1 MEELLRRNDLK
12 WSSFRLFFG
21 KRNSMIYTWCI
32 SFAMLFMVSCSS
44 KSKEI
49 PKEASYTFDINQE
62 IGYNWDY
69 LMSQVHDKNYN
80 NKTYTTFQKV
90 DNYKASDNEAMGA
103 FFIDLASKIL
113 LKESLGLTENLNSK
127 EWTSGPL
134 IYCGPVKYRHE
145 KFDYVIFK
153 SKAMFGGNT
162 PKMDVATLGFVEY
175 TKQYEDE
182 DDKEKAELFYASLV
196 EHFNAGGLTVVE
208 SNDDYTKWSDGIT
221 NVGVYLHYVMEGL
234 VFKDSIP
241 CINVDFE
248 SVEQFPRTQQPKQKS
263 NNNSK
268 SNGNSSQN
276 TFSSAQGN
284 FSINFPGHPSMETN
298 TTQSANGDFITI
310 TYSFNPSNNGG
321 YFASYTDYPQGVVT
335 NANAQQVLENS
346 IQSFMDNINATMTN
360 KQIININGLN
370 ATYYCGN
377 TNSKYNV
384 EMCSLMRGSRYYQFG
399 TISSGGAITKEASMN
414 YIKSFTLTK

>member
-1 MEELLRRNDLK
+1 MEKLLRRDDLK
-12 WSSFRLFFG
+12 WSRFRLFFG
-21 KRNSMIYTWCI
+21 NNCSMIYILCI
-32 SFAMLFMVSCSS
+32 SITMLFMVSCSS
-44 KSKEI
+44 KPKEI

-69 LMSQVHDKNYN
+69 LMNQVHNKNYN
-80 NKTYTTFQKV
+80 NKTYTTYQTM

-103 FFIDLASKIL
+103 FFIDLASQIL
-113 LKESLGLTENLNSK
+113 LKESLGLSDDLNSK
-127 EWTSGPL
+127 EWTNGPV

-153 SKAMFGGNT
+153 SKAIFGGNT

-182 DDKEKAELFYASLV
+182 DDKEKAEWFYASLV

-248 SVEQFPRTQQPKQKS
+248 SVEQFPQTQQPKQKS
-263 NNNSK
+263 NNSSK
-268 SNGNSSQN
+268 STKTSSTSSLGQYTFTSQRLVTANELSNYSSSDLKIMRNEIYARHGYIFKKGGEMESYFKKQPWYQPQYSSVDKYLSTIEKQN
-276 TFSSAQGN
+276 IA
-284 FSINFPGHPSMETN
+284 
-298 TTQSANGDFITI
+298 TI
-310 TYSFNPSNNGG
+310 LK
-321 YFASYTDYPQGVVT
+321 V
-335 NANAQQVLENS
+335 E
-346 IQSFMDNINATMTN
+346 
-360 KQIININGLN
+360 KQ
-370 ATYYCGN
+370 
-377 TNSKYNV
+377 
-384 EMCSLMRGSRYYQFG
+384 RG
-399 TISSGGAITKEASMN
+399 
-414 YIKSFTLTK
+414 

>member
-1 MEELLRRNDLK
+1 MEELLRRDLK
-12 WSSFRLFFG
+12 WSRFRLFFG

-44 KSKEI
+44 KPKEI

-248 SVEQFPRTQQPKQKS
+248 SVEQFPRAQQQKQKS

-268 SNGNSSQN
+268 ANGNSSQN

-284 FSINFPGHPSMETN
+284 FSINFPGPPSMNTN
-298 TTQSANGDFITI
+298 TTQSANGDIITI
-310 TYSFNPSNNGG
+310 TYLFNPSDNGG
-321 YFASYTDYPQGVVT
+321 YYASYTDYPQGVVT
-335 NANAQQVLENS
+335 NDNAQQVLETS
-346 IQSFMDNINATMTN
+346 IQSFMDHISATMTN

-377 TNSKYNV
+377 TNSKYNI